1 VCTYTKGFYR
11 NHASVTAA
19 VITFMGGTVR
29 LGAANLSATRAQAV
43 LNATPNDGSNVTYTS
58 NLLLNLAQQVITAE
72 LNIARGATVTS
83 TQQSAINAANA
94 GITVN
99 SVCGQIRLTTSLSDT
114 TAGALTATIEN
125 FNSASDCG

>member
-1 VCTYTKGFYR
+1 
-11 NHASVTAA
+11 
-19 VITFMGGTVR
+19 MGGTVR

-99 SVCGQIRLTTSLSDT
+99 IVSGQIRLTTSLSDT